1 MRKHLVRMNPKSLY
15 RQVGRDPITSLMP
28 RGAGFVFF
36 VVTANRATLAKAEIQ
51 EMSGSKRDACAGGKE
66 IVSDLDRARMG
77 MTMSVGIGAKEQ
89 KGQSQA
95 ESKRHPKS
103 TMLQV
108 TAKQGG
114 AGN

>member
-1 MRKHLVRMNPKSLY
+1 MPGLV
-15 RQVGRDPITSLMP
+15 P
-28 RGAGFVFF
+28 RGTGFVFF
-36 VVTANRATLAKAEIQ
+36 VVTADGATLAEADIQ

-66 IVSDLDRARMG
+66 IVSDLDRPRMR
-77 MTMSVGIGAKEQ
+77 MTMGIGTKQ
-89 KGQSQA
+89 KKGQSQA

>member
-1 MRKHLVRMNPKSLY
+1 MP
-15 RQVGRDPITSLMP
+15 GLMA

-36 VVTANRATLAKAEIQ
+36 VVTADRATLAKAEIQ

-66 IVSDLDRARMG
+66 IVGRFDRPCMS
-77 MTMSVGIGAKEQ
+77 MTVGIGAKEQ

-103 TMLQV
+103 SMLQV
-108 TAKQGG
+108 TSKQGG
-114 AGN
+114 TRN

>member
-1 MRKHLVRMNPKSLY
+1 MP
-15 RQVGRDPITSLMP
+15 GLMP
-28 RGAGFVFF
+28 GGTGFVFF

-77 MTMSVGIGAKEQ
+77 MRMTMGIGTKQKE
-89 KGQSQA
+89 GQPQPESQGNP
-95 ESKRHPKS
+95 ES

-108 TAKQGG
+108 TAKQGR

>member
-1 MRKHLVRMNPKSLY
+1 MA
-15 RQVGRDPITSLMP
+15 

-36 VVTANRATLAKAEIQ
+36 VVTADRATLAKAEIQ
-51 EMSGSKRDACAGGKE
+51 EMSGSKRDACAGGKK
-66 IVSDLDRARMG
+66 IVSYFDRARMG
-77 MTMSVGIGAKEQ
+77 MGMTVGIGAKEQ
-89 KGQSQA
+89 KGQSQP

-103 TMLQV
+103 SMLQV

>member
-1 MRKHLVRMNPKSLY
+1 M
-15 RQVGRDPITSLMP
+15 GRDPITGLMP
-28 RGAGFVFF
+28 GGTGFVFF
-36 VVTANRATLAKAEIQ
+36 VVTADGATLAKAEIQ
-51 EMSGSKRDACAGGKE
+51 QMSGSERNACAGGKE
-66 IVSDLDRARMG
+66 IVGDLDRARMG
-77 MTMSVGIGAKEQ
+77 MTMSVSFGAKEQ

>member
-1 MRKHLVRMNPKSLY
+1 MENHHTKMNPKSLP
-15 RQVGRDPITSLMP
+15 RQVGRDPITGLMP

-51 EMSGSKRDACAGGKE
+51 EMSGSKRDACTGGKE
-66 IVSDLDRARMG
+66 IVSDLDRTRMG
-77 MTMSVGIGAKEQ
+77 MTMSMGIGAKEQ

-95 ESKRHPKS
+95 ESKRHQKS